1 MLEKKR
7 GNWLFLAILLCLTVF
22 LFYGMA
28 LVPFHPDESTHIYMS
43 RDLEL
48 IFNQPLSIAWTPDLP
63 LNNELIL
70 RSLGAPLTKYL
81 IGFGRWI
88 TITPQLSSDWIWG
101 LSWEE
106 NAAGGALPNR
116 RLLLSSRVITT
127 ALLPIALFFLYKAIQ
142 NTYSNK
148 TALIAVI
155 LLGLNPLFLLH
166 GRRAMNEAAALAG
179 ICFFLWAISQEE
191 IRPWLVGLAMAAAF
205 NAKQS
210 AIALLPI
217 GIIAVCKPFK
227 IRSNP
232 NSIAKRIV
240 GFGLFFTVIT
250 FMLNP
255 FFWKHPLR
263 AVLASREITA
273 ELQAK
278 QLNDY
283 YPRQEDAKKQT
294 ISYQTLALLSNLYLS
309 QPSTAD
315 VGNYLVE
322 TKSQEEQYFKI
333 PLHNI
338 GRNLFPAAVF
348 LILSLSGFMIGVLR
362 LKSSGN
368 ITAMPSVLF
377 LLATIFQFFTILYFL
392 PLPWQR
398 YVVPLLP
405 FTCLWTAVG
414 LSPIFENLKLNQ
426 SSNVKL

>member
-1 MLEKKR
+1 MTPR
-7 GNWLFLAILLCLTVF
+7 
-22 LFYGMA
+22 
-28 LVPFHPDESTHIYMS
+28 
-43 RDLEL
+43 
-48 IFNQPLSIAWTPDLP
+48 LSA
-63 LNNELIL
+63 
-70 RSLGAPLTKYL
+70 
-81 IGFGRWI
+81 
-88 TITPQLSSDWIWG
+88 DWIWG

-148 TALIAVI
+148 TALITVI

-179 ICFFLWAISQEE
+179 ICFFLWAISQEK
-191 IRPWLVGLAMAAAF
+191 IRPWLVGIAMAAAF

-227 IRSNP
+227 IRSDP

-240 GFGLFFTVIT
+240 VFGLFFTVIT

-263 AVLASREITA
+263 AALASREITA
-273 ELQAK
+273 ELQAN

-294 ISYQTLALLSNLYLS
+294 IPYQALALFSNLYYS

-315 VGNYLVE
+315 VGNYLAE
-322 TKSQEEQYFKI
+322 IESQEEQYFKI
-333 PLHNI
+333 PLHNL
-338 GRNLFPAAVF
+338 GRSLIPAAVF
-348 LILSLSGFMIGVLR
+348 LILSLSGFMIGALR
-362 LKSSGN
+362 LKSSGT
-368 ITAMPSVLF
+368 IMPKPAVLF
-377 LLATIFQFFTILYFL
+377 LLATIIQFFTILFLL

-414 LSPIFENLKLNQ
+414 LSPIFEILKLKQ
-426 SSNVKL
+426 SPDVKH